1 MQTVVSDCAETLCRF
16 AHLLQQVAIL
26 LLFYRYLCNFYFI
39 NWASLR
45 SHRNGLRYSDMGVLG
60 GRSRMPQRQVGLV
73 TPAVAAISL
82 SRHLEGKLS
91 PFLRHLVALDK
102 VCSSN
107 WSFVEPPLHLE

>member
-1 MQTVVSDCAETLCRF
+1 
-16 AHLLQQVAIL
+16 
-26 LLFYRYLCNFYFI
+26 
-39 NWASLR
+39 
-45 SHRNGLRYSDMGVLG
+45 
-60 GRSRMPQRQVGLV
+60 MPQRQVGLV

-91 PFLRHLVALDK
+91 PFLRHLVALDE